1 MIEKL
6 KLTVAVRATET
17 ATSFM
22 SRLGAANGVGSL
34 PHFCRILGLHPL
46 KLMLG
51 DDETIGAVA
60 RYGGVSPHAL
70 KEYAVTKTRS
80 EVRVG
85 RFNTGK
91 HMLSNEV
98 RFCPRCVAD
107 DLAGPADFPDSRPSL
122 RAAWRVRWADRCP
135 IHGVLLE
142 DCAEASS
149 VYGDDFCSF
158 VRDHR
163 TEVIK
168 SAEDARI
175 VGLHPFDHYIQN
187 RVAGRGTETPF
198 LGSLEPH
205 VSAEI
210 CEAVGAVELFPYDA
224 PLRLL
229 DRAGLTAACRRGFE
243 IVTEGEEA
251 VFEYFAKRI
260 TSGDGDAYGRNPVYG
275 PLYRCLQ
282 YRLNKPE
289 YSAVIGRLREQAIRL
304 LALGPGDD
312 FLGPVEHRV
321 THSLYTASKDLGLH
335 PKRLKK
341 LFASHGL
348 LPENHNSLSNGR
360 LVVPADLA
368 IELLSRDAKSI
379 GARELIKLSGLT
391 PDKVEELIAKGVPIA
406 KSGAGEG
413 DELHVRY
420 YEPDISAF
428 LGRIY
433 PKLATTKLRGGY
445 VTLRSASSSIGVTI
459 AGLLAMIYHG
469 DIKDVVRIGRV
480 RRPSALRVNQKEV
493 WNWRASNTAIGYSA
507 TQVAKLL
514 RTNDR
519 SLWFIVKV
527 GLLRSTV
534 QRNPITRQ
542 QQHYFSPQDVE
553 EFKSAF
559 ISLWELA
566 QVRKTKIGTLRP
578 ELEAIGIFPVVEPPP
593 KLARYYRR
601 SEVLRV

>member
-1 MIEKL
+1 MIGKL
-6 KLTVAVRATET
+6 KLTVAMRATET

-34 PHFCRILGLHPL
+34 PYFCRILGLHPL
-46 KLMLG
+46 KLVLG
-51 DDETIGAVA
+51 DDETIEAA
-60 RYGGVSPHAL
+60 ALYGGVSPHAL

-98 RFCPRCVAD
+98 RFCPRCVAE
-107 DLAGPADFPDSRPSL
+107 DLAGPADFPESRPSI

-135 IHGVLLE
+135 VHGVLLE
-142 DCAEASS
+142 DRAEASG
-149 VYGDDFCSF
+149 VYGDDFCAF

-163 TEVIK
+163 LEIINL
-168 SAEDARI
+168 ANDAKT
-175 VGLHPFDHYIQN
+175 VELHPFDFYIED
-187 RVAGRGTETPF
+187 RVRGEGTGTPF
-198 LGSLEPH
+198 LGSLGPH

-210 CEAVGAVELFPYDA
+210 CEAVGAVDLHPYDA

-229 DRAGLTAACRRGFE
+229 DRTQLTVACRRGFE
-243 IVTEGEEA
+243 IVSEGEEA
-251 VFEYFAKRI
+251 IFEYFAKRI
-260 TSGDGDAYGRNPVYG
+260 ASVDGDAFGRNPVYG

-282 YRLNKPE
+282 YRLKKPE
-289 YSAVIGRLREQAIRL
+289 YGAVIARLREQAIRL
-304 LALGPGDD
+304 MALGPGDN

-321 THSLYTASKDLGLH
+321 THSLYTASKELGLH

-341 LFASHGL
+341 LLASHDL
-348 LPENHNSLSNGR
+348 LPDNHGSLSDGR

-368 IELLSRDAKSI
+368 IELLGRDAKSV
-379 GARELIKLSGLT
+379 GARELKKLSGLT

-406 KSGAGEG
+406 KSGTGEG
-413 DELHVRY
+413 DELYVRY
-420 YEPDISAF
+420 YEPDVTAF
-428 LGRIY
+428 LDRIY
-433 PKLATTKLRGGY
+433 PKLATTKLKGGY

-459 AGLLAMIYHG
+459 AGLLAMIYHD

-480 RRPSALRVNQKEV
+480 RKPSALRVNQKEV
-493 WNWRASNTAIGYSA
+493 WNWRASKTAIGYSA

-542 QQHYFSPQDVE
+542 QQHYFSPQDVA
-553 EFKSAF
+553 EFKSTF

-578 ELEAIGIFPVVEPPP
+578 ELESRGIFPVVEPPP

-601 SEVLRV
+601 SEVLPI